1 MALVREH
8 ACDVIE
14 RIRVRR
20 PFAQRHQKDRILLS
34 NAKVHSFLKRRFFF
48 SNEIVVTDDV
58 VYFHLRS
65 IAERRSDCAMLEDRQ
80 SVVLPPAQV
89 RKFELRAA
97 DSNFDHFGSRLVGDR

>member
-1 MALVREH
+1 MTFVCQH
-8 ACDVIE
+8 PGDFIE
-14 RIRVRR
+14 SVRVRR
-20 PFAQRHQKDRILLS
+20 IFAQAHQKDGIFLS